1 MKAHN
6 LLTPLLA
13 LSCLYLPAATPI
25 GVQKQ
30 AVYWTRASLQMQ
42 LHPKARMLLQGDNRR
57 FFSPNIQHQGM
68 FRFGCS
74 YLIPKYKWEFY
85 TGFAT
90 FFNQPNDEFAE
101 PRPVR
106 HELRPE
112 IWAVNQQSFG
122 KLVLSQ
128 RYRIDFRFTS
138 RINQSGYDPTYRF
151 RFQLAAEYP
160 IFKTQ
165 NGRGSVSARA
175 FEEIFLHTGET
186 VRESPL
192 DQNRIGGGL
201 SIELLK
207 NTLFFEPSYFWL
219 YQQRNPSLKSNPRAF
234 SRHVLMM
241 NVLLRLDFTKKKKE
255 PKS

>member
-1 MKAHN
+1 MNAHK
-6 LLTPLLA
+6 LLSLLLA
-13 LSCLYLPAATPI
+13 LPCLYLSAATPI

-30 AVYWTRASLQMQ
+30 AVYWTRATLQMQ
-42 LHPKARMLLQGDNRR
+42 LQPRLRLTLQGDNRR

-68 FRFGCS
+68 FRLGIS
-74 YLIPKYKWEFY
+74 YLVPKHHWEFY

-90 FFNQPNDEFAE
+90 FFNQPNDEFAD

-106 HELRPE
+106 HEFRPE
-112 IWAVNQQSFG
+112 FWAVNQQTIG
-122 KLVLSQ
+122 KLTLSQ
-128 RYRIDFRFTS
+128 RYRIELRFSS
-138 RINQSGYDPTYRF
+138 RINEAGYDPTYRF
-151 RFQLAAEYP
+151 RFQFAAEYP
-160 IFKTQ
+160 LIKTDK
-165 NGRGSVSARA
+165 GPGSLRARA

-192 DQNRIGGGL
+192 DQNRIGGGF

-207 NTLFFEPSYFWL
+207 STLFFEPSYFWL

-241 NVLLRLDFTKKKKE
+241 NILLRLDFTKKKKE